1 MRSIFIKI
9 CQFTSV
15 ILFLSI
21 SLSPTA
27 HAQSEDAI
35 LGTWFNTDKSAK
47 IEILQNESEFMGK
60 IIWLEPEGK
69 DSKTILDSENSDP
82 KLRER
87 PIMGLTILQGLK
99 YGDGIW
105 KDGKI
110 YDPESGK
117 TYSCELKLKNNNI
130 LEVKGYLGFSWVGRT
145 VEWTKA
151 H

>member
-9 CQFTSV
+9 CQFTSATFLFFI
-15 ILFLSI
+15 ILSA
-21 SLSPTA
+21 SVQ
-27 HAQSEDAI
+27 AQNEGAI

-47 IEILQNESEFMGK
+47 IEIFKNGSEFIGK
-60 IIWLEPEGK
+60 IIWLEQEEKNPQ
-69 DSKTILDSENSDP
+69 TILDSENSDP
-82 KLRER
+82 VLRKR

-105 KDGKI
+105 KNGKI

-117 TYSCELKLKNNNI
+117 TYSCELKLRDKNV

-151 H
+151 F

>member
-1 MRSIFIKI
+1 
-9 CQFTSV
+9 
-15 ILFLSI
+15 
-21 SLSPTA
+21 
-27 HAQSEDAI
+27 
-35 LGTWFNTDKSAK
+35 
-47 IEILQNESEFMGK
+47 
-60 IIWLEPEGK
+60 
-69 DSKTILDSENSDP
+69 
-82 KLRER
+82 
-87 PIMGLTILQGLK
+87 MGLTILQGLK

-151 H
+151 Y